1 MIQSHEYLEAFR
13 VPTERLVKRI
23 FQIVLKIT
31 CEFANWER
39 LFGRLRLLCTTSGQI
54 AWWL

>member
-13 VPTERLVKRI
+13 APTERLVNRI

-31 CEFANWER
+31 CE
-39 LFGRLRLLCTTSGQI
+39 LQI
-54 AWWL
+54 GSVYLDG